1 MRSPFNLLGSLVS
14 LILILATGRGTGNH
28 SPLANPL
35 LVSRLLEVAGNNHN
49 SMGDEIDEDH
59 EEEAITVLFQVF
71 MRPLMLTSLAVPWW
85 TLPLVMIWLLARMS

>member
-14 LILILATGRGTGNH
+14 LILILAIDWGTGNR

-35 LVSRLLEVAGNNHN
+35 LVSRLLKVAGNNHN

-59 EEEAITVLFQVF
+59 EEAITVLFQVF